1 MHVCM
6 RAHTHTHTHTHTHA
20 LKNRNIPDAGRLP
33 GREMG
38 GMETDIGGIPGNPCN
53 VMFVMLAASRGG
65 DMPKRSRRNHYHNA

>member
-1 MHVCM
+1 MQKH
-6 RAHTHTHTHTHTHA
+6 RHT
-20 LKNRNIPDAGRLP
+20 LQNRNIPEAGRLP

-65 DMPKRSRRNHYHNA
+65 DIPKRSRRNHYNNAYLIFYTASTYC